1 MAGPDNATTATEDE
15 RSMSSEP
22 ALESS
27 LRLLEI
33 GDGFIYARA
42 LHLAA
47 ELRIADL
54 LAQGPRSALQLADAT
69 GTHAPSLHRMLR
81 TLAACGVFTETAPG
95 TFGMTALA
103 QPLRSDHPHSVRTT
117 VAQGGRLTAE
127 TFRHAEHALRTG
139 EGAFEKT
146 FGQPVWEYLKEHPKE
161 GTDFDTAMQ
170 EHSRV
175 ERAAVVEAYDFSDA
189 TRIVDIG
196 GGNGTLLVAVLREAP
211 EATGVLFDLPHV
223 VERNRIGESGLADRC
238 AVVGGDIFGE
248 LPSGGDLYMMKS
260 VLHGWTDDQAVSILE
275 GCRRA
280 MRPDGRLLLI
290 ERVIP
295 KGDTPH
301 ASKAFDFAMLVM
313 AGGQERTGDEYTA
326 LLDKAGFRVTRVIG
340 TASVQSVVE
349 AVPVGERPR

>member
-1 MAGPDNATTATEDE
+1 
-15 RSMSSEP
+15 MSSEP

-81 TLAACGVFTETAPG
+81 TLAACGVFTEEAPG

-146 FGQPVWEYLKEHPKE
+146 FGRPVWEYLKEHPKE